1 MRSIAACCIIY
12 LLFVCT
18 GCEKVINVNLNDA
31 EKKYV
36 IEGVVTNQPGTCMVL
51 LSQTKDVDEDNT
63 FAGVSGATIRL
74 TEQGGA
80 TILLTETATGVY
92 EAAQLT
98 GTPGK
103 TYELSV
109 AINGQVFT
117 ATSSMPQPVNL
128 DSLFV
133 TEDDNVRGNKR
144 KLMNVQ
150 YNDPDTTGNNYRFIQ
165 YVNGLKEQQIFIR
178 NDALTNG
185 NTSLVKLR
193 YPSDEDNK
201 NDIQPGDQV
210 KVDMLCIDPAVYKY
224 WYSLNRSATGGG
236 GQMSATPAN
245 PVTNIQ
251 GGALGYFSAHT
262 LQSKT
267 LVVR

>member
-1 MRSIAACCIIY
+1 MQFIPACCIVF
-12 LLFVCT
+12 LLMLT
-18 GCEKVINVNLNDA
+18 TSCEKVIDVTLNNA

-36 IEGVVTNQPGTCMVL
+36 IEGVLTNQPGNCVVL
-51 LSQTKDVDEDNT
+51 LSQTKDFDDNNE
-63 FAGVSGATIRL
+63 FAGVSGATIQI

-80 TILLTETATGVY
+80 TTLLTESSTGVY
-92 EAAQLT
+92 QATTLS
-98 GTPGK
+98 GSSGK

-109 AINGQVFT
+109 AINGQSFT
-117 ATSSMPQPVNL
+117 ATSAMPQQVNM
-128 DSLFV
+128 DSIFV
-133 TEDDNVRGNKR
+133 TNDNVRGNTR
-144 KLMNVQ
+144 KLVNVQ
-150 YNDPDTTGNNYRFIQ
+150 YKDPVTTGNNYRFIQ

-178 NDALTNG
+178 NDELTNG
-185 NTSLVKLR
+185 NTSITPLR
-193 YPSDEDNK
+193 YPRSDEDEN
-201 NDIQPGDQV
+201 NIQQGDQV
-210 KVDMLCIDPAVYKY
+210 KVDMLCIDAAVYKY

-267 LVVR
+267 MRVQ